1 MKLRDDYLMT
11 SVGEGYVLVPVGKAA
26 ESLHGVVRLNATAGF
41 IVQQLRQEQS
51 ESALVDA
58 LLKDYDVDRET
69 ASKHVAEL
77 LAKLCEIGA
86 VE

>member
-11 SVGEGYVLVPVGKAA
+11 PVGEGYVLVPVGKAA
-26 ESLHGVVRLNATAGF
+26 EAFHGVVRLNATAGF
-41 IVQQLRQEQS
+41 IVQQLREEQS
-51 ESALVDA
+51 ESAIVDA
-58 LLKDYDVDRET
+58 LLKEYDVDRET

-77 LAKLCEIGA
+77 LTKLREIGA